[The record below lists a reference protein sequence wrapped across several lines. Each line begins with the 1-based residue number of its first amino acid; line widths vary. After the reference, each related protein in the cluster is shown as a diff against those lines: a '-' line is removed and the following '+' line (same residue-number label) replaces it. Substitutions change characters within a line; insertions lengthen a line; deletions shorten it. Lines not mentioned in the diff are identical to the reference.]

1 MTTDGK
7 PGDPL
12 ASLGD
17 EIALG
22 YGEGIAAAIRRAYV
36 EEQEADLRR
45 QLAEVSWCQSC
56 GLSATGAERGLL
68 GHALAMNTAL
78 RVIRLTV
85 EARAVGGMVPAADI
99 LRALDQPYRF
109 PLPDEPRSP

>member
-1 MTTDGK
+1 MADDK

-22 YGEGIAAAIRRAYV
+22 YGEGIAAAIGKALV
-36 EEQEADLRR
+36 KEQEDHLRR
-45 QLAEVSWCQSC
+45 QLAEVTWCQSC
-56 GLSATGAERGLL
+56 GLSATGAERSLL
-68 GHALAMNTAL
+68 GHALAMNYAL
-78 RVIRLTV
+78 RVIRLAV

-99 LRALDQPYRF
+99 LRALDEPYRF
-109 PLPDEPRSP
+109 PLPDSPRSP

>member
-12 ASLGD
+12 AALGD
-17 EIALG
+17 EMALG
-22 YGEGIAAAIRRAYV
+22 YGEGISAAITRAYV
-36 EEQEADLRR
+36 KEQEADLLRR
-45 QLAEVSWCQSC
+45 LADVSWCQHC
-56 GLSATGAERGLL
+56 GMSATGAERGLL
-68 GHALAMNTAL
+68 SHALAMNTAL
-78 RVIRLTV
+78 RVIRWTV

-99 LRALDQPYRF
+99 LRALDEPYRF

>member
-1 MTTDGK
+1 MSDGDDK

-12 ASLGD
+12 AALGD
-17 EIALG
+17 GIALG
-22 YGEGIAAAIRRAYV
+22 YGEGISAAMRAAYR
-36 EEQEADLRR
+36 EEAEARERR

-68 GHALAMNTAL
+68 SHALAMNYAL

-85 EARAVGGMVPAADI
+85 EVRAVGGMVPAADI

-109 PLPDEPRSP
+109 PLPDEPRS